1 MKILIR
7 LPNWMGDAI
16 MATPFIEQIKAH
28 YPLAKITLV
37 GSAVSAAL
45 FENDPAI
52 NNLYIDNSKKRF
64 FRWFYLYRLAKRI
77 GVHQHAFTLQN
88 SLLSALFL
96 KWTGSQN
103 RIGFQG
109 EMRNVLLTHAYPKQ
123 RNLHQVQ
130 RYCFIAE
137 TYLMKK
143 QPRLPLKL
151 LFTAHTYARP
161 TIGINPGAAYGEA
174 KRWYPERFVEVAQ
187 ALAEKY
193 DIILF
198 GGPKEMNIAQE
209 IEEGLKNH
217 NIHNVENLAGQTSVE
232 ELKNRIAGLR
242 LFITNDSGPMHIA
255 AAAQVPTVSIFGP
268 TDHLETCQWA
278 NTKSRIVRKP
288 MACSPCKKRS
298 CPLKHHECMKLITAK
313 DVLNA
318 ATEII

>member
-1 MKILIR
+1 
-7 LPNWMGDAI
+7 

-28 YPLAKITLV
+28 YPQAKISLV

-45 FENDPAI
+45 FEHDPSI
-52 NNLYIDNSKKRF
+52 DNLYVDNSKKKF

-96 KWTGSQN
+96 KWTGSQH

-109 EMRNVLLTHAYPKQ
+109 EMRHLLLTHAYPKQ
-123 RNLHQVQ
+123 KNLHQVQ
-130 RYCFIAE
+130 RYCYIAE

-151 LFTAHTYARP
+151 LFSPHTYERP

-174 KRWYPERFVEVAQ
+174 KRWYPERFVEVGK
-187 ALAEKY
+187 ALAEQY
-193 DIILF
+193 DILLF
-198 GGPKEMNIAQE
+198 GGPKEINIANE
-209 IEEGLKNH
+209 IETKLKLQNV
-217 NIHNVENLAGQTSVE
+217 HNVKNLAGKTSVE
-232 ELKNRIAGLR
+232 ELKNFIAGLR

-255 AAAQVPTVSIFGP
+255 AAAQTPTVAIFGP

-278 NTKSRIVRKP
+278 NSKSRIVRKP

-298 CPLKHHECMKLITAK
+298 CPLKHHECMKLITSA
-313 DVLNA
+313 DVLKA
-318 ATEII
+318 VHEII